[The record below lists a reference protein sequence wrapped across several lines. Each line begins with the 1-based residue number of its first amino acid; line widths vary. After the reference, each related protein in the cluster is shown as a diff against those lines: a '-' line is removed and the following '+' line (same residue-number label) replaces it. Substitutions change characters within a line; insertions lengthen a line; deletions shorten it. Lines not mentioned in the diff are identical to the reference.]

1 VDSQTQ
7 FETDSAEAAAN
18 TAVRFSALI
27 QTATVEFLSSAQ
39 LLAERARFL
48 SHADGLS
55 IALKQGSRFVYCASA
70 GTSDKAGTPADALH
84 APVAT
89 CIAAAQPISV
99 STHTLHSQLVKV
111 AIPIL
116 REHEVVGFFEL
127 SANRSSFSQEDIA
140 AVSAIAEMVNTAI
153 DHMEA
158 AENAQMRILESRQ
171 PAQIE
176 TASPHLWH
184 AGSRPE
190 VTSKADSA
198 PIPAPA
204 PLPLKVHVCQ
214 SCGFPV
220 SEGRKLC
227 VECEQDPRVPHL
239 PEPPL
244 LAVEPEQSW
253 IVAHGYTV
261 ASLLV
266 TALVAGIIYW
276 LR

>member
-7 FETDSAEAAAN
+7 LEMDSAEAAAN
-18 TAVRFSALI
+18 TAARFSALI
-27 QTATVEFLSSAQ
+27 QSATVEFLSSTQ

-48 SHADGLS
+48 SHADALS

-70 GTSDKAGTPADALH
+70 GISDKAGTPADAQH
-84 APVAT
+84 APIAT

-158 AENAQMRILESRQ
+158 AENAQMRILESPQ
-171 PAQIE
+171 PTEIE
-176 TASPHLWH
+176 TASQQLWH
-184 AGSRPE
+184 ADSRPE

-198 PIPAPA
+198 PMPAPA
-204 PLPLKVHVCQ
+204 PLKVHGCR

-220 SEGRKLC
+220 SEGRELC

>member
-1 VDSQTQ
+1 VDSQNQ
-7 FETDSAEAAAN
+7 LETDSVEAATNPA
-18 TAVRFSALI
+18 AGFSALI
-27 QTATVEFLSSAQ
+27 QTATVEFLSSMQ

-48 SHADGLS
+48 SNADGLS
-55 IALKQGSRFVYCASA
+55 IALKQDRQFLYCASA
-70 GTSDKAGTPADALH
+70 GISDKAATPADAQH
-84 APVAT
+84 APIAT
-89 CIAAAQPISV
+89 CIATAQPISV
-99 STHTLHSQLVKV
+99 STHTLHGQVVKV

-116 REHEVVGFFEL
+116 RQHEVVGFFEL
-127 SANRSSFSQEDIA
+127 SANRSSFSQADIA

-158 AENAQMRILESRQ
+158 AENAQMRILESRR
-171 PAQIE
+171 PTEIE
-176 TASPHLWH
+176 IPSPQLWH
-184 AGSRPE
+184 ADSRPE
-190 VTSKADSA
+190 VTSKPDFA
-198 PIPAPA
+198 PMPATA
-204 PLPLKVHVCQ
+204 PLRVHVCQ

-227 VECEQDPRVPHL
+227 LECEQDPRVPHL

-244 LAVEPEQSW
+244 LAIEPEQSW
-253 IVAHGYTV
+253 IGAHGYTV

>member
-1 VDSQTQ
+1 MDSQNQ
-7 FETDSAEAAAN
+7 LETDSAEAATN
-18 TAVRFSALI
+18 TAAAFSALI
-27 QTATVEFLSSAQ
+27 QTATVEFLSSMQ

-48 SHADGLS
+48 SNAHGLS
-55 IALKQGSRFVYCASA
+55 IALKHDSQFVYCASA
-70 GTSDKAGTPADALH
+70 GISEKAGTPADAQH
-84 APVAT
+84 APIAT
-89 CIAAAQPISV
+89 CIATAQPISV
-99 STHTLHSQLVKV
+99 STHTLHGQLVKV

-116 REHEVVGFFEL
+116 RQHEVVGFFEL
-127 SANRSSFSQEDIA
+127 SANRSSFCQEDIA
-140 AVSAIAEMVNTAI
+140 AVSAIAEMVNTAV

-171 PAQIE
+171 PTEIE
-176 TASPHLWH
+176 TASSQLWH
-184 AGSRPE
+184 ADSRPE

-198 PIPAPA
+198 PMAA
-204 PLPLKVHVCQ
+204 TAPLKVHVCQ

-239 PEPPL
+239 HEPPL
-244 LAVEPEQSW
+244 LAIEPEQSW
-253 IVAHGYTV
+253 IGAHGYTV

>member
-1 VDSQTQ
+1 MDSQNQ
-7 FETDSAEAAAN
+7 LETDSAEAATN
-18 TAVRFSALI
+18 TSAAFSALI
-27 QTATVEFLSSAQ
+27 QTATVEFLSSMQ

-48 SHADGLS
+48 SNADGLS
-55 IALKQGSRFVYCASA
+55 IALKQDSQFVYCASA
-70 GTSDKAGTPADALH
+70 GISDNAGTPADAQH
-84 APVAT
+84 APIAG
-89 CIAAAQPISV
+89 CIAIAQPVSV
-99 STHTLHSQLVKV
+99 STHTLHGQLVKV

-116 REHEVVGFFEL
+116 RQHEVAGFLEL

-158 AENAQMRILESRQ
+158 AETAQMRILESRQ
-171 PAQIE
+171 PTEIE
-176 TASPHLWH
+176 TAPPQLWH
-184 AGSRPE
+184 ADSRPE
-190 VTSKADSA
+190 VTSKADPA
-198 PIPAPA
+198 PMPAPA
-204 PLPLKVHVCQ
+204 PLKVHVCQ

-220 SEGRKLC
+220 SEARKLC

-244 LAVEPEQSW
+244 LAIEPEQSW
-253 IVAHGYTV
+253 IGAHGYTV

-266 TALVAGIIYW
+266 TALVVGIIYW